1 MPCAPISKDVY
12 HLNSGNKRFTNE
24 VQVKKMTKMR
34 VLRGNDIAEGS
45 NLKDELWSV
54 FTGSGY
60 RATNDFYTVFQLSF
74 ESRNLNSEE
83 ECGPNMSLHPQ
94 RTVGQFVL

>member
-1 MPCAPISKDVY
+1 MPCVPISKDVY
-12 HLNSGNKRFTNE
+12 RLNSRNKRFTNE

-54 FTGSGY
+54 FTGSGD

-74 ESRNLNSEE
+74 ESRNLNSEK
-83 ECGPNMSLHPQ
+83 ECGPNMSLHLQ